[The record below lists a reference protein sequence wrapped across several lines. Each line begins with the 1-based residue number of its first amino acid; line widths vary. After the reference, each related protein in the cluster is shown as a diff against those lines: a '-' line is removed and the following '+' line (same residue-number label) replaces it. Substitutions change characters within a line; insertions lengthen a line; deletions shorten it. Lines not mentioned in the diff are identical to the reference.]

1 MACSIIKYIIYQV
14 AAIRMAGAEGRASMD
29 TGTERTQ
36 SDRGSWLCWSQRSMQ
51 YSLGVCQRLSTARFS
66 YYELVLNNVSSYQ
79 KHGLVICRIGVI
91 SILFFPMPTWGLK
104 FFFFLKCN
112 PSRIELC
119 SATVALESSVCPWEW
134 AQAMGLVSV
143 WVPGL
148 PHTSCMHTFGRVT

>member
-14 AAIRMAGAEGRASMD
+14 AAIGMAGAEGRASMD

-51 YSLGVCQRLSTARFS
+51 YSLGVCQRLNTACFS

-79 KHGLVICRIGVI
+79 KDGTGDLSYRSNQYFIFSYAYLRAQ
-91 SILFFPMPTWGLK
+91 

-148 PHTSCMHTFGRVT
+148 PHSSCMHTFGRVT